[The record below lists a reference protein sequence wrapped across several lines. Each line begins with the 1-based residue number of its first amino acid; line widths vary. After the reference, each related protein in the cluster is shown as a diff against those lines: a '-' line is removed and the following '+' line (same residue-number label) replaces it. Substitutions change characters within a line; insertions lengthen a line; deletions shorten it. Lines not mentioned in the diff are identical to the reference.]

1 MAKFIKFNIVD
12 SSTLANQKVHLLDV
26 DNISDISYSG
36 STQKVSIVLRSP
48 SGAFGVDTA
57 SAGISGR
64 VVSLEVSTSK
74 SSLSSAPTITN
85 GSAAP
90 DQAIIKA
97 MTANP
102 GGVAATA
109 QLGKDEAATPLQ
121 MYWHSWNVA
130 TNDQV

>member
-12 SSTLANQKVHLLDV
+12 SSTPANQKVHLLDV
-26 DNISDISYSG
+26 NNISDISYAG
-36 STQKVSIVLRSP
+36 QTVSIVLRSP

-57 SAGISGR
+57 TAGISGR
-64 VVSLEVSTSK
+64 IVSLEVSTSK
-74 SSLSSAPTITN
+74 SSLSAAPTITN

-90 DQAIIKA
+90 DQAIVKA

-109 QLGKDEAATPLQ
+109 QLGKDEAGTPLQ

>member
-12 SSTLANQKVHLLDV
+12 SSTPASQKVHLLDV
-26 DNISDISYSG
+26 DNISDISYAG
-36 STQKVSIVLRSP
+36 QTVSIVLRSP
-48 SGAFGVDTA
+48 SGAFGVDSA

-64 VVSLEVSTSK
+64 IVSLEVSTSK
-74 SSLSSAPTITN
+74 SSSVAPQITN

-109 QLGKDEAATPLQ
+109 QLGKDESGTPLQ

>member
-12 SSTLANQKVHLLDV
+12 SSTPANQKIHLLDV
-26 DNISDISYSG
+26 DNISDISYAG
-36 STQKVSIVLRSP
+36 QTVSIVLRSP

-64 VVSLEVSTSK
+64 IVSLEVSTSK

-90 DQAIIKA
+90 DQAIVKA

-109 QLGKDEAATPLQ
+109 QLGKDEASTPLQ

>member
-12 SSTLANQKVHLLDV
+12 SSTPANQKVHLLDV
-26 DNISDISYSG
+26 DNISDISYAG
-36 STQKVSIVLRSP
+36 QTVSIVLRSP

-57 SAGISGR
+57 TAGISGR
-64 VVSLEVSTSK
+64 IISLEVSTSK
-74 SSLSSAPTITN
+74 SSLSAAPTITN

-90 DQAIIKA
+90 DQAIVKA

-109 QLGKDEAATPLQ
+109 QLGKDEAGTPLQ

>member
-12 SSTLANQKVHLLDV
+12 SSTPANQKAHLLDV
-26 DNISDISYSG
+26 DNISDISYASPN
-36 STQKVSIVLRSP
+36 VSIVLRSP
-48 SGAFGVDTA
+48 AGAFGVDTA

-64 VVSLEVSTSK
+64 VVTLEVSTSK
-74 SSLSSAPTITN
+74 SGSAAPNITN

-90 DQAIIKA
+90 DQSIVKA

-109 QLGKDEAATPLQ
+109 QLGKDEAGTPLQ
-121 MYWHSWNVA
+121 MYWHSWSVA
-130 TNDQV
+130 TDDNV

>member
-12 SSTLANQKVHLLDV
+12 SSTPANQKVHLLDV
-26 DNISDISYSG
+26 NNISDISYAG
-36 STQKVSIVLRSP
+36 QTVSIVLRSP

-57 SAGISGR
+57 TAGISGR
-64 VVSLEVSTSK
+64 IVSLQVSTSK
-74 SSLSSAPTITN
+74 SSLSAAPTITN

-90 DQAIIKA
+90 DQAIVKA

-109 QLGKDEAATPLQ
+109 QLGKDEAGTPLQ

-130 TNDQV
+130 TNDEV

>member
-12 SSTLANQKVHLLDV
+12 SSTPANQKVHLLDV
-26 DNISDISYSG
+26 DNISDISYAG
-36 STQKVSIVLRSP
+36 QTVSIVLRSP
-48 SGAFGVDTA
+48 SGAFGVDSA

-64 VVSLEVSTSK
+64 IVSLEVSTSK

-109 QLGKDEAATPLQ
+109 QLGKDEAGTPLQ

>member
-26 DNISDISYSG
+26 DNISDISYAG
-36 STQKVSIVLRSP
+36 QTVSIVLRSP

-109 QLGKDEAATPLQ
+109 QLGKDEAGTPLQ

>member
-1 MAKFIKFNIVD
+1 MAKFIKFNIVN
-12 SSTLANQKVHLLDV
+12 SGAAANQKVHLLDV
-26 DNISDISYSG
+26 NNISDISYAG
-36 STQKVSIVLRSP
+36 QTVSIVLRSP

-57 SAGISGR
+57 TAGISGR
-64 VVSLEVSTSK
+64 IVSLEVSTSK
-74 SSLSSAPTITN
+74 SSLSAAPTITN

-90 DQAIIKA
+90 DQAIVKA

-109 QLGKDEAATPLQ
+109 QLGKDEAGTPLQ

>member
-12 SSTLANQKVHLLDV
+12 SSTPANQKVHLLDV
-26 DNISDISYSG
+26 NNISDISYAG
-36 STQKVSIVLRSP
+36 QTVSIVLRSP

-57 SAGISGR
+57 TAGISGR
-64 VVSLEVSTSK
+64 IVSLEVSTSK

-90 DQAIIKA
+90 DQAIVKA

-109 QLGKDEAATPLQ
+109 QLGKDEAGTPLQ

>member
-12 SSTLANQKVHLLDV
+12 SSTPANQKVHLLDV
-26 DNISDISYSG
+26 NNISDISYAG
-36 STQKVSIVLRSP
+36 QTVSIVLRSP

-64 VVSLEVSTSK
+64 IVSLEVSTSK
-74 SSLSSAPTITN
+74 SSLSAAPTITN

-90 DQAIIKA
+90 DQAIVKA

-109 QLGKDEAATPLQ
+109 QLGKDEAGTPLQ

>member
-1 MAKFIKFNIVD
+1 MAKFIKFNIVN
-12 SSTLANQKVHLLDV
+12 SGAAATQKVHLLDV

-36 STQKVSIVLRSP
+36 QTVSIVLRSP
-48 SGAFGVDTA
+48 AGAFGVDSA

-64 VVSLEVSTSK
+64 IVSLEVSTSK
-74 SSLSSAPTITN
+74 SSLSAAPTITN

-90 DQAIIKA
+90 DQAIVKA

-109 QLGKDEAATPLQ
+109 QLGKDEAGTPLQ

>member
-12 SSTLANQKVHLLDV
+12 SSTPANQKVHLLDV
-26 DNISDISYSG
+26 NNISDISYAG
-36 STQKVSIVLRSP
+36 QTVSIVLRSP

-64 VVSLEVSTSK
+64 IVSLEVSTSK

-90 DQAIIKA
+90 DQAIVKA

-109 QLGKDEAATPLQ
+109 QLGKDEAGTPLQ

>member
-1 MAKFIKFNIVD
+1 MAKFIKFNIVN
-12 SSTLANQKVHLLDV
+12 SSAAATQKVHLLDV
-26 DNISDISYSG
+26 NNISDISYAG
-36 STQKVSIVLRSP
+36 QTVSIVLRSP

-57 SAGISGR
+57 TAGISGR
-64 VVSLEVSTSK
+64 IVSLQVSTSK
-74 SSLSSAPTITN
+74 SSLSAAPTITN

-90 DQAIIKA
+90 DQAIVKA

-109 QLGKDEAATPLQ
+109 QLGKDEAGTPLQ

>member
-1 MAKFIKFNIVD
+1 MAKFIKFNIVN
-12 SSTLANQKVHLLDV
+12 SSAAATQKVHLLDV
-26 DNISDISYSG
+26 NNISDISYAG
-36 STQKVSIVLRSP
+36 QTVSIVLRSP

-57 SAGISGR
+57 TAGISGR
-64 VVSLEVSTSK
+64 VVSLVVSTSK
-74 SSLSSAPTITN
+74 SSSAAPTITN

-90 DQAIIKA
+90 DQAIVKA

-109 QLGKDEAATPLQ
+109 QLGKDEAGTPLQ

>member
-1 MAKFIKFNIVD
+1 MAKFIKFNIVN
-12 SSTLANQKVHLLDV
+12 SSAAATQKVHLLDV
-26 DNISDISYSG
+26 NNISDISYAG
-36 STQKVSIVLRSP
+36 QTVSIVLRSP

-57 SAGISGR
+57 TAGISGR
-64 VVSLEVSTSK
+64 IVSLEVSTSK

-90 DQAIIKA
+90 DQAIVKA

-109 QLGKDEAATPLQ
+109 QLGKDEAGTPLQ

>member
-12 SSTLANQKVHLLDV
+12 SSTPANQKVHLLDV
-26 DNISDISYSG
+26 DNISDISYAG
-36 STQKVSIVLRSP
+36 QTVSIVLRSP

-64 VVSLEVSTSK
+64 IVSLEVSTSK
-74 SSLSSAPTITN
+74 SSLSSAPSITN

-90 DQAIIKA
+90 DQAIVKA

-109 QLGKDEAATPLQ
+109 QLGKDEAGTPLQ

>member
-12 SSTLANQKVHLLDV
+12 SSTPANQKVHLLDV
-26 DNISDISYSG
+26 DNISDISYAG
-36 STQKVSIVLRSP
+36 QTVSIVLRSP

-57 SAGISGR
+57 TAGISGR
-64 VVSLEVSTSK
+64 IVSLEVSTSK
-74 SSLSSAPTITN
+74 SSLSAAPTITN

-90 DQAIIKA
+90 DQAIVKA

-109 QLGKDEAATPLQ
+109 QLGKDESGTPLQ

>member
-12 SSTLANQKVHLLDV
+12 SSTPANQKVHLLDV
-26 DNISDISYSG
+26 NNISDISYAG
-36 STQKVSIVLRSP
+36 QTVSIVLRSP
-48 SGAFGVDTA
+48 AGAFGVDTTT
-57 SAGISGR
+57 AGISGR
-64 VVSLEVSTSK
+64 VVSLVVSTSK
-74 SSLSSAPTITN
+74 SSSAAPTITN

-90 DQAIIKA
+90 DQAIVKA

-109 QLGKDEAATPLQ
+109 QLGKDEAGTPLQ

>member
-1 MAKFIKFNIVD
+1 MAKFIKFNIVN
-12 SSTLANQKVHLLDV
+12 SSAAATQKIHLLDV
-26 DNISDISYSG
+26 DNISDISYAG
-36 STQKVSIVLRSP
+36 QTVSIVLRSP
-48 SGAFGVDTA
+48 AGAFGVDSA

-64 VVSLEVSTSK
+64 IVSLEVSTSK
-74 SSLSSAPTITN
+74 SSLSAAPTITN

-90 DQAIIKA
+90 DQAIVKA

-109 QLGKDEAATPLQ
+109 QLGKDEAGTPLQ

>member
-12 SSTLANQKVHLLDV
+12 SSTPANQKVHLLDV
-26 DNISDISYSG
+26 DNISDISYAG
-36 STQKVSIVLRSP
+36 QTVSIVLRSP

-57 SAGISGR
+57 TAGISGR
-64 VVSLEVSTSK
+64 IVSLEVSTSK
-74 SSLSSAPTITN
+74 SSLSAAPTITN

-90 DQAIIKA
+90 DQAIVKA

-109 QLGKDEAATPLQ
+109 QLGKDEAGTPLQ

>member
-1 MAKFIKFNIVD
+1 MAKFIKFNIVN
-12 SSTLANQKVHLLDV
+12 SSTPANQKVHLLDV
-26 DNISDISYSG
+26 NNISDISYAG
-36 STQKVSIVLRSP
+36 QTVSIVLRSP

-57 SAGISGR
+57 TAGISGR
-64 VVSLEVSTSK
+64 IVSLEVSTSK
-74 SSLSSAPTITN
+74 SSLSAAPTITN

-90 DQAIIKA
+90 DQAIVKA

-109 QLGKDEAATPLQ
+109 QLGKDEAGTPLQ

>member
-1 MAKFIKFNIVD
+1 MAKFIKFNIVN
-12 SSTLANQKVHLLDV
+12 SSTPANQKVHLLDV
-26 DNISDISYSG
+26 DNISDISYAG
-36 STQKVSIVLRSP
+36 QTVSIVLRSP

-64 VVSLEVSTSK
+64 IVSLEVSTSK
-74 SSLSSAPTITN
+74 SSLSAAPTITN

-90 DQAIIKA
+90 DQAIVKA

-109 QLGKDEAATPLQ
+109 QLGKDEAGTPLQ

>member
-26 DNISDISYSG
+26 DNISDISYAG
-36 STQKVSIVLRSP
+36 QTVSIVLRSP
-48 SGAFGVDTA
+48 SGAFGVDSA

-64 VVSLEVSTSK
+64 IVSLEVSTSK
-74 SSLSSAPTITN
+74 SSLSSAPSITN

>member
-12 SSTLANQKVHLLDV
+12 SSTPASQKVHLLDV
-26 DNISDISYSG
+26 DNISDISYAG
-36 STQKVSIVLRSP
+36 QTVSIVLRSP
-48 SGAFGVDTA
+48 AGAFGVDSA

-64 VVSLEVSTSK
+64 IVSLEVSTSK
-74 SSLSSAPTITN
+74 SSLSAAPTITN

-90 DQAIIKA
+90 DQAIVKA

-109 QLGKDEAATPLQ
+109 QLGKDEAGTPLQ

>member
-12 SSTLANQKVHLLDV
+12 SSTPANQKVHLLDI
-26 DNISDISYSG
+26 DNIGDISYAA
-36 STQKVSIVLRSP
+36 QKVSIVLKAPAGGNSQ
-48 SGAFGVDTA
+48 V
-57 SAGISGR
+57 AGISAR
-64 VVSLEVSTSK
+64 VVELEVSTSK
-74 SSLSSAPTITN
+74 SALSAAPTITN

-90 DQAIIKA
+90 DQAIVKA

-121 MYWHSWNVA
+121 MYWHSWTVV
-130 TNDQV
+130 TTDDV

>member
-12 SSTLANQKVHLLDV
+12 SSTPANQKVHLLDV
-26 DNISDISYSG
+26 DNISDISYAG
-36 STQKVSIVLRSP
+36 QTVSIVLRSP

-64 VVSLEVSTSK
+64 IVSLEVSTSK
-74 SSLSSAPTITN
+74 SSLSAAPTITN

-90 DQAIIKA
+90 DQAIVKA

-109 QLGKDEAATPLQ
+109 QLGKDEAGTPLQ

>member
-1 MAKFIKFNIVD
+1 MAKFIKFNIVN
-12 SSTLANQKVHLLDV
+12 SSAAATQKVHLLDV
-26 DNISDISYSG
+26 NNISDISYAG
-36 STQKVSIVLRSP
+36 QTVSIVLRSP

-57 SAGISGR
+57 TAGISGR
-64 VVSLEVSTSK
+64 IVSLEVSTSK
-74 SSLSSAPTITN
+74 SSLSAAPTITN

-90 DQAIIKA
+90 DQAIVKA

-109 QLGKDEAATPLQ
+109 QLGKDEAGTPLQ